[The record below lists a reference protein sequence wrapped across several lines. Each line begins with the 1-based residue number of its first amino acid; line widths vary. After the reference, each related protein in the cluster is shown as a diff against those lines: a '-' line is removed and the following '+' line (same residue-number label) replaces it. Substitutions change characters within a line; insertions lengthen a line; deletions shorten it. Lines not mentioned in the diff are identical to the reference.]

1 MESTKSLWEK
11 TVSVPSYPSFTGDSH
26 TDVLIIG
33 GGIAGILT
41 AYMLTEKGVRCTV
54 LEAASLFSG
63 QTGRTTAKITSQHG
77 LIYEK
82 MIRTHGFATA
92 RAYAEASEA
101 AIAEYRR
108 IANEKNIECE
118 METLPAYVYSTDRE
132 ALKRET
138 ESAIA
143 LGLPA
148 SFVTE
153 TELPFSA
160 AGAVRFEKQAQFH
173 PLKFLTA
180 LLPGLE
186 IYENSPVLAI
196 KGRSVTVPGG
206 TIHAKKLIFATN
218 FPKINLPGFYFMRMH
233 RERSYVIALESAF
246 HLHGMYYGAD
256 KDGFSLRGAGDG
268 VILLGGAGHR
278 TGKNPDGGSFQ
289 TLKQA
294 AERLFPGAQ
303 ILCQWSAQDCM
314 TPDHIPYIG
323 RFSKNTPDT
332 YVATG
337 FCKWGMTSAMVAAKL
352 LCDLIRKKPN
362 RYASVFS
369 PSRKLVGI
377 AAVLSDGI
385 QTAGSLAKQ
394 VFYLPNR
401 DARTIPPGHGG
412 IVQIG
417 GHKRGVYREIL
428 PDGKTKLHVVSVKCP
443 HLGCEL
449 VWNPDEKSWDCP
461 CHGSR
466 FDIDGRLLDG
476 PAEKGVGKTR

>member
-11 TVSVPSYPSFTGDSH
+11 TVSVPSYPSFAGDSH

-33 GGIAGILT
+33 GGITGILT
-41 AYMLTEKGVRCTV
+41 AYMLAEKGVRCTV

-108 IANEKNIECE
+108 IANEKSIECE

-132 ALKRET
+132 ALKKET

-148 SFVTE
+148 SFITE

-173 PLKFLTA
+173 PLK
-180 LLPGLE
+180 
-186 IYENSPVLAI
+186 
-196 KGRSVTVPGG
+196 
-206 TIHAKKLIFATN
+206 
-218 FPKINLPGFYFMRMH
+218 
-233 RERSYVIALESAF
+233 
-246 HLHGMYYGAD
+246 
-256 KDGFSLRGAGDG
+256 
-268 VILLGGAGHR
+268 
-278 TGKNPDGGSFQ
+278 
-289 TLKQA
+289 QA
-294 AERLFPGAQ
+294 AERFFPGAR

-323 RFSKNTPDT
+323 RFSKETPNT

-337 FCKWGMTSAMVAAKL
+337 FCKWGMTSAMAAAKL
-352 LCDLIRKKPN
+352 LCDLIRRKPN
-362 RYASVFS
+362 RYASIFPHPAS
-369 PSRKLVGI
+369 LSELPPS
-377 AAVLSDGI
+377 S
-385 QTAGSLAKQ
+385 
-394 VFYLPNR
+394 
-401 DARTIPPGHGG
+401 RT
-412 IVQIG
+412 
-417 GHKRGVYREIL
+417 VYRPPEASQSRLFIYRTGTL
-428 PDGKTKLHVVSVKCP
+428 AQFRPDTAELCKSAGINAAFIGKFCRM
-443 HLGCEL
+443 
-449 VWNPDEKSWDCP
+449 EKPSCML
-461 CHGSR
+461 SR
-466 FDIDGRLLDG
+466 
-476 PAEKGVGKTR
+476 

>member
-26 TDVLIIG
+26 TDVLIVG
-33 GGIAGILT
+33 GGITGILT

-101 AIAEYRR
+101 AIAEYCR

-196 KGRSVTVPGG
+196 KGHSVTVPGG
-206 TIHAKKLIFATN
+206 SIHAKKLIFATN

-256 KDGFSLRGAGDG
+256 KDGFSLREAGDG

-294 AERLFPGAQ
+294 AERFFPGAR

-352 LCDLIRKKPN
+352 LCDLIRRKPN

-377 AAVLSDGI
+377 AAILSDGI
-385 QTAGSLAKQ
+385 QTAGSLTKQ

>member
-11 TVSVPSYPSFTGDSH
+11 TVLVPSYPSFTGDSH

-196 KGRSVTVPGG
+196 KGHSVTVPGG
-206 TIHAKKLIFATN
+206 NH
-218 FPKINLPGFYFMRMH
+218 PR
-233 RERSYVIALESAF
+233 
-246 HLHGMYYGAD
+246 
-256 KDGFSLRGAGDG
+256 
-268 VILLGGAGHR
+268 
-278 TGKNPDGGSFQ
+278 
-289 TLKQA
+289 
-294 AERLFPGAQ
+294 
-303 ILCQWSAQDCM
+303 
-314 TPDHIPYIG
+314 
-323 RFSKNTPDT
+323 
-332 YVATG
+332 
-337 FCKWGMTSAMVAAKL
+337 
-352 LCDLIRKKPN
+352 
-362 RYASVFS
+362 
-369 PSRKLVGI
+369 
-377 AAVLSDGI
+377 
-385 QTAGSLAKQ
+385 
-394 VFYLPNR
+394 
-401 DARTIPPGHGG
+401 
-412 IVQIG
+412 
-417 GHKRGVYREIL
+417 
-428 PDGKTKLHVVSVKCP
+428 
-443 HLGCEL
+443 
-449 VWNPDEKSWDCP
+449 
-461 CHGSR
+461 
-466 FDIDGRLLDG
+466 
-476 PAEKGVGKTR
+476 